1 MPDLEEAIMNSV
13 NNGRSS
19 SSSSS
24 SNSNNGSEEGS
35 SSSGSNGASQPS
47 SPSHQPHRNR
57 AAELAAMEQSIEGG
71 LPRPQPMSAGL
82 AGKAAQ
88 GFGNEAYKS
97 TDILQHAGQQPWQ
110 EPQQA
115 FHSAVTLWLSSCAG
129 SCIFG
134 PLRIASLLQP
144 CNVL

>member
-19 SSSSS
+19 SNNGSSSS
-24 SNSNNGSEEGS
+24 SSNGSEEGS
-35 SSSGSNGASQPS
+35 SLSGSNGASWPS
-47 SPSHQPHRNR
+47 SPSHQPDRNR

-97 TDILQHAGQQPWQ
+97 TDIL
-110 EPQQA
+110 
-115 FHSAVTLWLSSCAG
+115 
-129 SCIFG
+129 
-134 PLRIASLLQP
+134 
-144 CNVL
+144 